1 MIRPAVAEDFDFIYS
16 LYFHPEINPFLL
28 YEMMEKSPFQP
39 IYADLL
45 SKNCLFVFEANGQ
58 KVGMSK
64 LYPHTY
70 RSDHVGYLG
79 GVAID
84 TRFSGQGFG
93 QQMLEEMLAFG
104 KQKGY
109 LRIELSAAITNEKAI
124 RLYEKVGFEK
134 EGILRKYT
142 YLKSKNLY
150 LDEVLMS
157 YLM

>member
-1 MIRPAVAEDFDFIYS
+1 MVRPVVSDFDFIRS

-28 YEMMEKSPFQP
+28 YEMSEKEAFQP
-39 IYADLL
+39 IFDDLL
-45 SKNCLFVFEANGQ
+45 SINCLFVFEANGQ
-58 KVGMSK
+58 KVGMFK
-64 LYPHTY
+64 LYPLTY
-70 RSDHVGYLG
+70 RSNHIGYLG

-84 TRFSGQGFG
+84 TAFSGQGFG
-93 QQMLEEMLAFG
+93 TLMMTEIVSFA

-109 LRIELSAAITNEKAI
+109 LRIELSAAIINEKAI
-124 RLYEKVGFEK
+124 HLYEKAGFEK

-142 YLKSKNLY
+142 YLKSKNVF